1 METHCDHK
9 SVGVVI
15 TNEKNEI
22 LLLDRARF
30 PFGLAPP
37 AGHVDEHGSLEQ
49 TAIDE
54 TSEEVGLVVSDLQ
67 EVISERRVDNVCRRL
82 GGDHH
87 IWSVFLSRQFTGEV
101 TPNIDETKGATWH
114 SLEELQI
121 LADSTRQQRTVEH
134 KVGAQVLEPIWLGF
148 FTELGLVKK

>member
-1 METHCDHK
+1 METYCDNK

-15 TNEKNEI
+15 QNEKGDV

-54 TSEEVGLVVSDLQ
+54 TSEEVGLIVSDLE
-67 EVISERRVDNVCRRL
+67 EVISERTVDNVCRRL

-87 IWSVFLSRQFTGEV
+87 SWTVFLSRQFTGEI
-101 TPNIDETKGATWH
+101 TPNIDETKGAAWH
-114 SLEELQI
+114 SLEELQ
-121 LADSTRQQRTVEH
+121 
-134 KVGAQVLEPIWLGF
+134 VLLN
-148 FTELGLVKK
+148 